1 MKFLICWIQ
10 QCLCTKT
17 GWESRNIILFQP
29 FNIYIYIY
37 IYILQVSWS
46 YYLIIWPILKAP
58 SMLYTEQQ
66 NILLAYTK
74 WTWCFFLKRV
84 HCALKQEKSFC
95 DLIPMPAY
103 CIKSFT
109 GNGKVRATKEDKAT
123 TRMEK
128 SFFTSVVWKEGDG
141 GLGSE
146 QVRTI
151 MIVVWNRL
159 RWVGDSIAF
168 SFLQLFF

>member
-1 MKFLICWIQ
+1 MPSCKNAA
-10 QCLCTKT
+10 
-17 GWESRNIILFQP
+17 NINTISF
-29 FNIYIYIY
+29 FFF
-37 IYILQVSWS
+37 LQVSWS

-58 SMLYTEQQ
+58 SMLYTQQQ
-66 NILLAYTK
+66 NTLLAYTK

-84 HCALKQEKSFC
+84 HCARKQEKSFC
-95 DLIPMPAY
+95 DLIPMPGY

-128 SFFTSVVWKEGDG
+128 SFFTRVVWKEGDDD
-141 GLGSE
+141 LGSE
-146 QVRTI
+146 QERTI

-159 RWVGDSIAF
+159 WWVAASIAF
-168 SFLQLFF
+168 SFLRISFNIIININIQISFRLD